1 MRMAQ
6 INTRLVSILPR
17 LFIEFI
23 FVSMII
29 LVTFFSLQ
37 NNDKSIIP
45 FLGGF
50 LLSMQRLLP
59 AINQVYI
66 AFTSFKANSLVLEEV
81 IKFQKDKNII
91 KSNNDSIDY
100 KLGNIIQF
108 KNVNFSFKN
117 NSEIFQN
124 INFSIPNG
132 SKILVLGDSGSGKST
147 FLDIICG
154 FLNPTKGKLFVGNNL
169 LSKTNL
175 DSWHNEIIYISQS
188 PFIFNDT
195 IQKNVSLD
203 FEKKVNLKKL
213 KLALQKA
220 EIFNEVNKL
229 PKKTK
234 FILQEK
240 GSNLSGGQNQR
251 IAIARAFYN
260 PKKIMLFDEVTN
272 SISKEKEKKI
282 IKNIIDLGDK
292 HTVFFI
298 SHSNLEF
305 SQWDMVIKIKNKN
318 IELYHR

>member
-1 MRMAQ
+1 M
-6 INTRLVSILPR
+6 
-17 LFIEFI
+17 
-23 FVSMII
+23 
-29 LVTFFSLQ
+29 
-37 NNDKSIIP
+37 
-45 FLGGF
+45 
-50 LLSMQRLLP
+50 
-59 AINQVYI
+59 
-66 AFTSFKANSLVLEEV
+66 
-81 IKFQKDKNII
+81 
-91 KSNNDSIDY
+91 
-100 KLGNIIQF
+100 
-108 KNVNFSFKN
+108 
-117 NSEIFQN
+117 
-124 INFSIPNG
+124 
-132 SKILVLGDSGSGKST
+132 
-147 FLDIICG
+147 
-154 FLNPTKGKLFVGNNL
+154 
-169 LSKTNL
+169 
-175 DSWHNEIIYISQS
+175 
-188 PFIFNDT
+188 
-195 IQKNVSLD
+195 SLD